1 MLRSQ
6 ISDGKCVGPRVYGG
20 VLGGSSF
27 PMMMFGRRSIRVSH
41 LWGVAP
47 DAAAPCGATSTV
59 RIRGRALPFSFGSF
73 VQCSFVSSES

>member
-41 LWGVAP
+41 LCVTP
-47 DAAAPCGATSTV
+47 DAAASCGATSTV
-59 RIRGRALPFSFGSF
+59 RIHGRALPFSFGSF